1 MASEVF
7 ECFLR
12 SLYNFN
18 MKYAINRMLGRDFI
32 EDVHKS
38 FIDQA
43 VVKNK
48 LICIGREQ
56 QDGGTKGAVGS

>member
-1 MASEVF
+1 
-7 ECFLR
+7 
-12 SLYNFN
+12 
-18 MKYAINRMLGRDFI
+18 MLGRDFI
-32 EDVHKS
+32 EEVHKS